1 MPIEFLSETL
11 LPSLIAGLVTA
22 AWPERWSARPRYPSE
37 HEAPGQAQTAVL
49 VAIIILGLVFALLAR
64 MPTVYAAPTD
74 SRSYELIDVVGQAL
88 AWALVL
94 IPMHLGASHHQLKL
108 ADLQLH
114 GRRWLS
120 AIALSVVIGAIFFVA
135 QGKVDAAPRLWA
147 WWGLYAALQYL
158 VVGLAEEV
166 FARGYLQVRWVAAA
180 GWWVGWLGASLV
192 MAALHLPQYLIAY
205 QMEWLPAIVEV
216 AQILPLSLLL
226 GYVLHKNGNLL
237 APILVHLWFNL
248 ASAL

>member
-22 AWPERWSARPRYPSE
+22 LWPKRWSARPGYPSE
-37 HEAPGQAQTAVL
+37 DEAPAQARTAVL
-49 VAIIILGLVFALLAR
+49 VAIAILGLVFTLLAS

-94 IPMHLGASHHQLKL
+94 IPMYLGAAQHRLSL

-120 AIALSVVIGAIFFVA
+120 AIALSVVIGALFLVA
-135 QGKVDAAPRLWA
+135 QDKVDALPRLWA
-147 WWGLYAALQYL
+147 WWGLYASLQYL

-166 FARGYLQVRWVAAA
+166 LSRGYLQVRWVAAG
-180 GWWVGWLGASLV
+180 GWWIGWLGASFV
-192 MAALHLPQYLIAY
+192 MSGLHVPQLLIMN
-205 QMEWLPAIVEV
+205 QMEWIPAIFD
-216 AQILPLSLLL
+216 ALQTLPLSLLL

-237 APILVHLWFNL
+237 APILVHLWLNL
-248 ASAL
+248 ITAL